1 MSPVPSF
8 PLSQSSLQDF
18 ADCERRFQLRYLLRV
33 AWPAPQAE
41 PQLENE
47 RRMKQGVRFHRL
59 VHQRMLGIPPE
70 KLETMHMEP
79 PLDRW
84 WRAHSRTFLP
94 LLETFGEAPRRYPE
108 ITLLGRMGE
117 SRLIARYD
125 LLLVQP
131 GERALIVD
139 WKTGRR
145 PRRPRMAQRI
155 QTRLY
160 PFLLAQAGAFLNEGQ
175 PWEAEQIEMYYWFA
189 EAPSE
194 PMRFPYSAAKRED
207 DRRYLNAL
215 LERIAALP
223 TETLRPPAEDE
234 RACRYCVYRSLCAR
248 GITAAPFAEQEDE
261 AAPEESPA
269 WEVDFDAI
277 EPVAF

>member
-1 MSPVPSF
+1 ML
-8 PLSQSSLQDF
+8 LSQSSLQDF
-18 ADCERRFQLRYLLRV
+18 VDCERRFQLRYLLRV

-41 PQLENE
+41 PQLEHE
-47 RRMKQGVRFHRL
+47 RRMKQGILFHRL
-59 VHQRMLGIPPE
+59 AHQRMLGIPSE
-70 KLETMHMEP
+70 KLDAMQMEP

-94 LLETFGEAPRRYPE
+94 FLASLGEPLYRYPE
-108 ITLLGRMGE
+108 ITLMGKMGQF
-117 SRLIARYD
+117 RLMARYD

-131 GERALIVD
+131 GERVLIVD

-145 PRRPRMAQRI
+145 PRRPRMAQRV

-160 PFLLAQAGAFLNEGQ
+160 PFLLAQSGAFLNAGR
-175 PWEAEQIEMYYWFA
+175 PWEAEQIEMLYWFA
-189 EAPSE
+189 EAPTES
-194 PMRFPYSAAKRED
+194 MRFPYSAAARED
-207 DRRYLNAL
+207 DRQYLNAL

-223 TETLRPPAEDE
+223 TGELLPPAEDE
-234 RACRYCVYRSLCAR
+234 RACRFCVYRSLCAR
-248 GITAAPFAEQEDE
+248 GITAAPFAEREEE
-261 AAPEESPA
+261 AAPEEAPA